1 MNTVARAEE
10 IGTSVI
16 DLDGE
21 IDLLGADSV
30 DASVAVAMQA
40 ASTKLVLDMS
50 KVVFIDAQGINAML
64 RALGLLEE
72 SGGELW
78 LRAPSRPV
86 VRLIDL
92 VGLDTVLRSEAA

>member
-16 DLDGE
+16 DLHGE
-21 IDLLGADSV
+21 IDLLGSVSV
-30 DASVAVAMQA
+30 DSSVDDAISSS
-40 ASTKLVLDMS
+40 STTLVLDMS

-64 RALGLLEE
+64 RALGLIEA

-78 LRAPSRPV
+78 LRSPSRPV

-92 VGLDTVLRSEAA
+92 VGLDGVLRSEAA